1 MTTQMSRRSQPPL
14 SRIDARRIAL
24 IKPSAL
30 GDVVHAMPVLNA
42 LRQRF
47 PSAKITWVVNRSYES
62 LLIGHPALDETLPV
76 DRQALKKGLGSALTA
91 IARLASQL
99 RRRRFDLVIDLQGL
113 LRSGLMTAATGAA
126 RRVGL
131 GTAREGAS
139 WFYTDVIPTPLAK
152 EQHAIDRYWL
162 VAEALGIG
170 HLQKRFD
177 VPIGDEARDWAT
189 KQLRTLP
196 RPWLVFGVGARWITK
211 RWPPESFAVLARRAQ
226 RHYGGTVFFI
236 GAPDESPLSQ
246 EVASKLIGPCRDYTG
261 RTTLQQ
267 LAALLERA
275 DVMVAN
281 DTGPLHLAAALGR
294 PCVAPYTCTQARRHG
309 PYGSM
314 RGAVESAVWCQGS
327 YIKKCPRLECM
338 SELHPDRLWYFLHE
352 ILATWASNSLSA

>member
-1 MTTQMSRRSQPPL
+1 MFQRHQPPL
-14 SRIDARRIAL
+14 TQIESKRIAL

-47 PSAKITWVVNRSYES
+47 PAAKITWVVNRAYES
-62 LLIGHPALDETLPV
+62 LLNGHPALDETLPF
-76 DRQALKKGLGSALTA
+76 DRQALKKGLRSTVTG
-91 IARLASQL
+91 IAQFASQL

-113 LRSGLMTAATGAA
+113 LRSGMMTAATGAA

-131 GTAREGAS
+131 GTAREGAH

-162 VAEALGIG
+162 VAEALGVG
-170 HLQKRFD
+170 DLRKRFD
-177 VPIGDEARDWAT
+177 VPIADEARRWAERE
-189 KQLRTLP
+189 LLALP
-196 RPWLVFGVGARWITK
+196 RPLLALGVGARWITK
-211 RWPPESFAVLARRAQ
+211 RWPPESFAVLAQRAQ
-226 RHYGGTVFFI
+226 KHFGGTVVFI
-236 GAPDESPLSQ
+236 GAPDETVLAQ
-246 EVASKLIGPCRDYTG
+246 QVAGKLIGPWRDYTG
-261 RTTLQQ
+261 KTTLPQ
-267 LAALLERA
+267 LAALLESA

-294 PCVAPYTCTQARRHG
+294 PCVAPYTCTQSRQHG

-338 SELHPDRLWYFLHE
+338 SELHPDRLWIFLHE
-352 ILATWASNSLSA
+352 TLATWASNSRSA